1 MALLSRGGRPRSAP
15 ACVRPD
21 FLQAYNRSVSG
32 RPYWS
37 LPRGRRLPAGRA
49 AAPLAALASILVLAV
64 VGAPDARASSARI
77 DVGPRA
83 PLPSSLRVAGPDPLV
98 RQLWYEG
105 LEAEQREDLV
115 SAAARYER
123 IAEALPQSAFIRW
136 RIARNYWRFAERV
149 PVDDKKQR
157 LHYFELADEWAG
169 RSLALDEKCGEC
181 VLWKLAAMGR
191 IATTSGVLKSMDLA
205 PTIAEMIDRGI
216 ALRPQ
221 HSDDEKNS
229 TLGNLYYAGS
239 AFYRIVPDWFW
250 VQWVIGVRGDKQ
262 RALDYIR
269 KALEISATRIDYQV
283 ELGAVL
289 LCIGDDE
296 ADPARID
303 EGRRVL
309 RAAMREEL
317 YFQSTDA
324 VDIEHAQIL
333 IDHPDRACG
342 YSRDGW
348 IDLSEARR

>member
-1 MALLSRGGRPRSAP
+1 
-15 ACVRPD
+15 VR
-21 FLQAYNRSVSG
+21 RV
-32 RPYWS
+32 
-37 LPRGRRLPAGRA
+37 PAGRA
-49 AAPLAALASILVLAV
+49 AAPLAALAPILVLAV

-83 PLPSSLRVAGPDPLV
+83 PLPSALRVAAPDPLV

-149 PVDDKKQR
+149 PVDDKEQR

-262 RALDYIR
+262 RSLDYIR

-348 IDLSEARR
+348 IDLGKARR

>member
-1 MALLSRGGRPRSAP
+1 M
-15 ACVRPD
+15 
-21 FLQAYNRSVSG
+21 SG
-32 RPYWS
+32 RLPRGV
-37 LPRGRRLPAGRA
+37 PRGRRVRA
-49 AAPLAALASILVLAV
+49 AGAAFLALVLAAI
-64 VGAPDARASSARI
+64 GCPDARASSVRI
-77 DVGPRA
+77 DVGPRP
-83 PLPSSLRVAGPDPLV
+83 PLPAALRVARPDPRV

-115 SAAARYER
+115 AAAARYEH
-123 IAEALPQSAFIRW
+123 IAQALPQSAFIRW
-136 RIARNYWRFAERV
+136 RIARNYWRYAERV

-169 RSLALDEKCGEC
+169 QSLALDEKCGEC

-191 IATTSGVLKSMDLA
+191 IATTGNILKSMSLA

-216 ALRPQ
+216 ELRPQ
-221 HSDDEKNS
+221 HTDNEKNS

-250 VQWVIGVRGDKQ
+250 VQWVIGVRGDRQ
-262 RALDYIR
+262 RALGYIQ
-269 KALEISATRIDYQV
+269 KALEISSTRIDYQV
-283 ELGAVL
+283 EHGAVL

-296 ADPARID
+296 SDPVRID

-309 RAAMREEL
+309 RAAMREKL

-324 VDIEHAQIL
+324 VDIEHAQVL

-348 IDLSEARR
+348 IDLSRAQE